1 MVSAIELSR
10 KVIVNIKENLFWAFI
25 YNIIGIPLA
34 AGVFYYLN
42 GWRLTPMFGAAAM
55 SLSSFCV
62 VSNALRL
69 RFFKPSLAHTSS
81 SVHEET
87 LELNQ
92 KEVEEEEK
100 KMQKTIQVEGMM
112 CQHCVAHVKNALE
125 KIPGVQAEVSLEKKQ
140 AVVTMDTPVADETFA
155 QAIHDAGYECKGIA

>member
-1 MVSAIELSR
+1 MYKR
-10 KVIVNIKENLFWAFI
+10 Q
-25 YNIIGIPLA
+25 
-34 AGVFYYLN
+34 
-42 GWRLTPMFGAAAM
+42 
-55 SLSSFCV
+55 
-62 VSNALRL
+62 ALRL

-92 KEVEEEEK
+92 QEVEEEAT

-125 KIPGVQAEVSLEKKQ
+125 KIPGVQAEVSLE
-140 AVVTMDTPVADETFA
+140 MCIRYRSMILM
-155 QAIHDAGYECKGIA
+155 AIKSM